1 MTSGSAGIMGAMPEE
16 SPTRLRKAMVQIVA
30 AHAELVAAQTGR
42 ARLDQ
47 RVLDAMARVARH
59 EFVPAQMRPYAYANQ
74 PLPIGHGKT
83 ISQPFIVALM
93 TDLLALTHQDRVLE
107 VGTGLGY
114 QAAILSELAGEVYS
128 VEIIEELASDARTRL
143 DRLGYDRVVTR
154 AGDGSHGWSEQAPF
168 DKILVAAAPELIP
181 VALLDQLRPGGR
193 MVLPSG
199 LEDAQQLVLVEKG
212 ADGRVSTR
220 EILPVRFAPLV
231 TVH

>member
-1 MTSGSAGIMGAMPEE
+1 MLAMPED
-16 SPTRLRKAMVQIVA
+16 SPTRLRETMVQIVA
-30 AHAELVAAQTGR
+30 AHAELAAAHTGR

-74 PLPIGHGKT
+74 PLPIGHGQT

-93 TDLLALTHQDRVLE
+93 TDLLALRHEDRVLE

-128 VEIIEELASDARTRL
+128 VEIIEELATDARARL
-143 DRLGYDRVVTR
+143 DRLGYGRVVTR

-181 VALLDQLRPGGR
+181 VALLEQLRPGGR
-193 MVLPSG
+193 MVLPTG
-199 LEDAQQLVLVEKG
+199 IEDAQQLVVVEKR

>member
-1 MTSGSAGIMGAMPEE
+1 
-16 SPTRLRKAMVQIVA
+16 
-30 AHAELVAAQTGR
+30 
-42 ARLDQ
+42 
-47 RVLDAMARVARH
+47 
-59 EFVPAQMRPYAYANQ
+59 MRPYAYANQ
-74 PLPIGHGKT
+74 PLPIGHGQT